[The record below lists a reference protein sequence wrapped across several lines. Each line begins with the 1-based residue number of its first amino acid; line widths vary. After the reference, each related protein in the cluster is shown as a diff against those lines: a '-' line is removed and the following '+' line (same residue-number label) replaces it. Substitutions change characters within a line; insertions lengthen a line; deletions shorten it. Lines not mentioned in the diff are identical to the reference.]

1 MNVHVAQREIACA
14 MRRAVINEKNHLA
27 VIGTKA
33 GVDADKPASEYLPR
47 HPTVAVCTIIDVWKA
62 AHVSASETTGTSG
75 FADDQR
81 LESVRASR
89 IDTEQK
95 RDSCLVRAPATD
107 WTRCKRAVGR
117 HAVEQGGLVGIVN
130 ICRVILREDALKL
143 STRGR
148 ESIQRCTGCLAMG
161 HS

>member
-14 MRRAVINEKNHLA
+14 MRRAVINEKKHLA
-27 VIGTKA
+27 VIGTEA
-33 GVDADKPASEYLPR
+33 GVDADKPAAEYLPR
-47 HPTVAVCTIIDVWKA
+47 HPTVAVCTIIDVRKP
-62 AHVSASETTGTSG
+62 AHVS
-75 FADDQR
+75 
-81 LESVRASR
+81 ASR

-143 STRGR
+143 STRSR
-148 ESIQRCTGCLAMG
+148 ESIQRC
-161 HS
+161 